1 VSRLERRAHEE
12 LEALEASGL
21 RREVAPP
28 RGIDFASNDYLGL
41 RNDERIL
48 RAARDALQSEG
59 FGAGAARLLRG
70 SHPSHGALEERFAQL
85 QGMEDALLFPS
96 GYQANIGVLQALAPE
111 GWRIVSD
118 EYNHASIV
126 EGCRSARAET
136 VVVPHNDLGAYDAAI
151 AGEETLVVTESVFSM
166 TGDRAPLPALGEI
179 CARKGAAL
187 IVDEAHAVG
196 IFPPAGRATVRVN
209 PCGKALVGAGA
220 VVTGPRPVIE
230 LLRSTCRSFLYTTA
244 PPPSV
249 SAGVL
254 RALEIAEAEP
264 ERAQRAL
271 QLARRVSPDAQSC
284 IVPAPCRDNAHAL
297 QAQAFLQEIGLDVR
311 CVRPPTVPQAALRVS
326 VHADRTAEEIDRLRD
341 ALERLP

>member
-1 VSRLERRAHEE
+1 MSRLERRAHEE
-12 LEALEASGL
+12 LEALDASGL

-48 RAARDALQSEG
+48 RAARDALSNEG
-59 FGAGAARLLRG
+59 FGAGSARLLRG
-70 SHPSHGALEERFAQL
+70 SHPSHCALEERFAKL

-96 GYQANIGVLQALAPE
+96 GYQANIGVLQALAPK

-118 EYNHASIV
+118 EHNHASIV

-136 VVVPHNDLGAYDAAI
+136 VVVPHNDLRAFEEAI
-151 AGEETLVVTESVFSM
+151 SGEETLVVTESVFSM
-166 TGDRAPLPALGEI
+166 TGDRAPLEELGEI

-196 IFPPAGRATVRVN
+196 VLPPEGRATLRVN
-209 PCGKALVGAGA
+209 PCGKALAGAGA

-244 PPPSV
+244 PPPSI

-254 RALEIAEAEP
+254 KALEIAEAEP

-271 QLARRVSPDAQSC
+271 QLAKRVLPDARSC
-284 IVPAPCRDNAHAL
+284 IVPVPCRDNAHAL
-297 QAQAFLQEIGLDVR
+297 QAQAFLQESGLDVR
-311 CVRPPTVPQAALRVS
+311 CVRPPTVPRAGLRVS
-326 VHADRTAEEIDRLRD
+326 VHADRTDEEIGRLRD

>member
-1 VSRLERRAHEE
+1 VSRLERRAHAE
-12 LEALEASGL
+12 LEALDAEGL
-21 RREVAPP
+21 RRKVAPP
-28 RGIDFASNDYLGL
+28 SGVDFASNDYLGL
-41 RNDERIL
+41 RKDERIL
-48 RAARDALQSEG
+48 KAARDALAKEG

-70 SHPSHGALEERFAQL
+70 SHPSHCALEERFAKL

-96 GYQANIGVLQALAPE
+96 GYQANIGILQALAPK

-118 EYNHASIV
+118 ECNHASIV

-136 VVVPHNDLGAYDAAI
+136 VVVPHNDLQAFDAAI
-151 AGEETLVVTESVFSM
+151 YGEETLVVTESVFSM
-166 TGDRAPLPALGEI
+166 TGDRAPLSELGEI

-187 IVDEAHAVG
+187 LVDEAHAVG
-196 IFPPAGRATVRVN
+196 VFPPLGRATLRVN
-209 PCGKALVGAGA
+209 PCGKALAGAGA
-220 VVTGPRPVIE
+220 VVTGPRVVIE

-254 RALEIAEAEP
+254 KALEIAEAEP

-271 QLARRVSPDAQSC
+271 RLAKRIRPDAQSC
-284 IVPAPCRDNAHAL
+284 IVPVPCRDNAHAL
-297 QAQAFLQEIGLDVR
+297 RAQASLQEGGLDVR
-311 CVRPPTVPQAALRVS
+311 CVRPPTVPRAGLRVS
-326 VHADRTAEEIDRLRD
+326 VHADRTDEEVARLCD